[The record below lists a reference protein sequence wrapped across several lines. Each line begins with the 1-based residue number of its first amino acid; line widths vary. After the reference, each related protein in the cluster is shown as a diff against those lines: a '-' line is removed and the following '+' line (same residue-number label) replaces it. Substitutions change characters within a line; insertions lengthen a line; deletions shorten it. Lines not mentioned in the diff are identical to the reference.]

1 MARLLLAAVPALG
14 LALLSAA
21 AASCASGPPI
31 SHVED
36 KARLDVPIAICRK
49 LLATEDVGDAGATR
63 GDAYFSVLLPSFRGF
78 GTTLH
83 PEDVDC
89 VGEHPF
95 AEFQGGGS
103 AIGEQDLTVSTAEDG
118 KQVTWLRLAHP
129 SEGGASG
136 LLALMRPH
144 MSEIDVYAIGRYKGS
159 VAHSKFEISRLGTT
173 PMIIAHDQ
181 GCADVKVDVECDSTL
196 NLYLKIGGKLL
207 LQASTPE
214 EKLRFGNLKGLGRVK
229 YSLTTALPVADGK
242 MIRIHEKLL
251 VRDQNEEDVRK
262 AEGDRVFAPG
272 ADGKLVPQQD
282 SIWSQVAKNEPEPEP
297 AKPDPGKPEPGK
309 PNAKPEHAPPRPR
322 APSPSP

>member
-1 MARLLLAAVPALG
+1 MGRLFLAAVPALG
-14 LALLSAA
+14 AALLSAA

-31 SHVED
+31 SHIED
-36 KARLDVPIAICRK
+36 KARLDVPIAVCRK
-49 LLATEDVGDAGATR
+49 LLATGDVSDAGAMR
-63 GDAYFSVLLPSFRGF
+63 GDTYWGVLFPSFRGF
-78 GTTLH
+78 GTTIH

-89 VGEHPF
+89 VGEHP
-95 AEFQGGGS
+95 AVEFSSASGAS

-118 KQVTWLRLAHP
+118 KQVAWLRLSHP
-129 SEGGASG
+129 AEGGAAG
-136 LLALMRPH
+136 VLALMRPRT
-144 MSEIDVYAIGRYKGS
+144 SEIDVYAIGRYKGS

-196 NLYLKIGGKLL
+196 DFYLKVGGKLL

-229 YSLTTALPVADGK
+229 YTLTTAPPVADGK

-262 AEGDRVFAPG
+262 AEGDRVFAPA
-272 ADGKLVPQQD
+272 ADGKLVAQQD
-282 SIWSQVAKNEPEPEP
+282 SIWAQVPKN
-297 AKPDPGKPEPGK
+297 
-309 PNAKPEHAPPRPR
+309 
-322 APSPSP
+322 

>member
-1 MARLLLAAVPALG
+1 MARVLATFALLLAASALLLAAV
-14 LALLSAA
+14 
-21 AASCASGPPI
+21 SCASGPPI
-31 SHVED
+31 SHIED

-49 LLATEDVGDAGATR
+49 LLATEDVGDAGTMHQ
-63 GDAYFSVLLPSFRGF
+63 DAYWSVLFPAFRGF
-78 GTTLH
+78 GTTIR

-89 VGEHPF
+89 VGEHP
-95 AEFQGGGS
+95 AVESAGASGA

-118 KQVTWLRLAHP
+118 KQVAWLRLSHSA
-129 SEGGASG
+129 EGGG
-136 LLALMRPH
+136 NGVLALMRPRT
-144 MSEIDVYAIGRYKGS
+144 SEMDVYAIGRYKGS
-159 VAHSKFEISRLGTT
+159 VAHSKFEISRLGTS

-196 NLYLKIGGKLL
+196 DLYLKVGGKLL

-229 YSLTTALPVADGK
+229 YSLTTAPPVADGK

-282 SIWSQVAKNEPEPEP
+282 SIWSQVPKNEPEPEP
-297 AKPDPGKPEPGK
+297 AKP
-309 PNAKPEHAPPRPR
+309 NAKPEHAPSRPR